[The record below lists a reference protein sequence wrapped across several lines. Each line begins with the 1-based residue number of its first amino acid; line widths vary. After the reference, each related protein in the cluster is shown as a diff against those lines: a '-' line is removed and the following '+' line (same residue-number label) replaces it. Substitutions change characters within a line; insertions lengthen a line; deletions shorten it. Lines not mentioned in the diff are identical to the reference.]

1 MHASFDVRDL
11 RSRDGGRRLLKQSA
25 TRAGITVSAI
35 FALSA
40 VLGFVREAVLAA
52 FFGVSAEY
60 DALIVALIIPMFF
73 LNMLGEASMGAAVV
87 PVFISFV
94 VPQDS
99 REQRRIVGS
108 AFLLLSLVLSA
119 LTALGVVFAPQIA
132 HLFAP
137 GFSESQLTLTT
148 GLMRIMLPTVL
159 ILGLA
164 NFVTGLLH
172 SLKRF
177 GIAASTGVVFN
188 LALVLVTIPL
198 AKELGIVA
206 PAIGVL
212 VGSLLQLGIM
222 VPSLIKE
229 RLFPSIGLSFRD
241 PALVRMWKLFWPIL
255 AGALLVTALQTIDKV
270 VASYLPAGS
279 LSALS
284 FASKI
289 AGGPPRIFAM
299 SLSVVLFPT
308 LVKKVVD
315 NTKGRGDL
323 VVGGVAMAAFL
334 TLPWLGVIIALR
346 TPVTMVLLQRGAF
359 DAAATAVVAVPL
371 AIYCLSEFASGISTM
386 VNNAFY
392 SHQDSK
398 TPTVIY
404 IAANVLR
411 VGVIL
416 ALVPTLGYL
425 AIASASAVIMNAELL
440 VLLLVLRRRH
450 MADLDLGSLGI
461 RLTKII
467 AASVVAGVVGAIA
480 YPPLDA
486 LFPATF
492 LGTLVALGISCVPAL
507 AAYYGAAM
515 LMRCDETVLL
525 NRRVAELLRRFR
537 RPPHAPLTD

>member
-1 MHASFDVRDL
+1 M
-11 RSRDGGRRLLKQSA
+11 
-25 TRAGITVSAI
+25 TVSAI
-35 FALSA
+35 FAISA

-52 FFGVSAEY
+52 FFGVSAQY
-60 DALIVALIIPMFF
+60 DALLVALIIPMFF

-94 VPQDS
+94 APQDS

-108 AFLLLSLVLSA
+108 AFLLLSLVLSSI
-119 LTALGVVFAPQIA
+119 TAIGIVFAPQLA

-137 GFSESQLTLTT
+137 GFSGSQLALTA

-172 SLKRF
+172 SLKKF

-198 AKELGIVA
+198 AHKLGIVA

-212 VGSLLQLGIM
+212 AGATLQLAIM
-222 VPSLIKE
+222 LPSLVKE
-229 RLFPSIGLSFRD
+229 KLFPAIGTSFRD
-241 PALVRMWKLFWPIL
+241 PALARMWGLFWPIL
-255 AGALLVTALQTIDKV
+255 GGALVVTALQTIDKV

-308 LVKKVVD
+308 LVKKVAD
-315 NTKGRGDL
+315 KAKGRGDL

-334 TLPWLGVIIALR
+334 TLPWSGIFIALR
-346 TPVTMVLLQRGAF
+346 VPVTAVLLQRGAF
-359 DAAATAVVAVPL
+359 DASATAVVAVPL
-371 AIYCLSEFASGISTM
+371 AIYCLGEFASGISTM

-392 SHQDSK
+392 SHHDSK
-398 TPTVIY
+398 TPTFIY
-404 IAANVLR
+404 ITANVIR

-416 ALVPTLGYL
+416 ALVRALGYL
-425 AIASASAVIMNAELL
+425 AIAAAHAVIMNTEVL

-450 MADLDLGSLGI
+450 MPDLNLSNLWI
-461 RLTKII
+461 RLAKIV
-467 AASVVAGVVGAIA
+467 AASAVAGVVGAIA
-480 YPPLDA
+480 YPLLAAA
-486 LFPATF
+486 LPRTFPGAATALLLSF
-492 LGTLVALGISCVPAL
+492 VPSLVAYYL
-507 AAYYGAAM
+507 AAMAIRCEEVVLVNHRVGAM
-515 LMRCDETVLL
+515 M
-525 NRRVAELLRRFR
+525 RRFQ
-537 RPPHAPLTD
+537 RPPRAPMAD